1 MVNLKKEIQKKMSST
16 LKELKKITREDQEN
30 ADIAMFND
38 VGLDL
43 KRMEKLSLETA
54 ESFVKKIE
62 IKFKNE
68 SDLEDPIYQH
78 KEDSGFDFRANI
90 KDSITLK
97 PLERKLIPTGLSF
110 EIHPEYELQVRPRSG
125 LALKHGLTVLN
136 TPGTVDSNYR
146 GEVKII
152 LVNLSN
158 ENYTINRGDRI
169 AQGVICYVL
178 KTKWSYLK
186 KVSQLTSSNR
196 GDGGFGSTGK

>member
-68 SDLEDPIYQH
+68 SDLEDPVYQH
-78 KEDSGFDFRANI
+78 KEDSGFDF
-90 KDSITLK
+90 
-97 PLERKLIPTGLSF
+97 P
-110 EIHPEYELQVRPRSG
+110 
-125 LALKHGLTVLN
+125 KHF
-136 TPGTVDSNYR
+136 S
-146 GEVKII
+146 
-152 LVNLSN
+152 
-158 ENYTINRGDRI
+158 
-169 AQGVICYVL
+169 
-178 KTKWSYLK
+178 
-186 KVSQLTSSNR
+186 
-196 GDGGFGSTGK
+196 FGSKT